1 MKRWNRR
8 RALRELGGPLY
19 SSREDVGL
27 DVFFFGEESHRA
39 SSPLSGETVTPLPTR
54 RTRATRR
61 ETSAVELMVEF
72 GRRVEMRAWRILWQ
86 ICEARTAHKVTGSR
100 IIEAILLGLTVPCR
114 QLRRRRSPAIPD
126 FSPLGRSPVTRVFPL
141 LYPTNAF
148 ETRLGFSLHRA
159 IKL

>member
-100 IIEAILLGLTVPCR
+100 IIEAILLGLTPGGRKIVAAKTAE
-114 QLRRRRSPAIPD
+114 SD
-126 FSPLGRSPVTRVFPL
+126 LGRSALELHVANRRSRVAHLEVTMTARQ
-141 LYPTNAF
+141 
-148 ETRLGFSLHRA
+148 
-159 IKL
+159 I